1 MVSWILGIYATGPV
15 LGLALVATGAES
27 STRCATWWLDR
38 QLASQM
44 HTCLAEFMQG
54 VTWSEVVAI
63 AVATGPGSF
72 TCCRLGVTLA
82 RTLAQTLGIPVVGVS
97 SLEAIATS
105 VCLATQVPC
114 SLAIAIDAKRNEWV
128 GGIYQGDR
136 QGLRVITAPQLWTE
150 AAWTAQTQG
159 ILCLSEPETP
169 PLMGLIVRAQQ
180 LGFGDWAD
188 VVPFYGR
195 QPPIHQG

>member
-1 MVSWILGIYATGPV
+1 MSWILGIYATGPV

-27 STRCATWWLDR
+27 GTRCATWWLDR

-54 VTWSEVVAI
+54 VAWSEVVAI
-63 AVATGPGSF
+63 ATATGPGSF

-82 RTLAQTLGIPVVGVS
+82 RTLAQTLGIPVVGVT

-105 VCLATQVPC
+105 VFSSTPV
-114 SLAIAIDAKRNEWV
+114 SSTLAIAINAQRNEWL
-128 GGIYQGDR
+128 GGIYRGDR
-136 QGLRVITAPQLWTE
+136 QGLQIITAPQLWTE

-159 ILCLSEPETP
+159 LLQLSEPETP
-169 PLMGLIVRAQQ
+169 PLLGLIVRAQQ
-180 LGFGDWAD
+180 LGFGNWAD
-188 VVPFYGR
+188 VVPFYAR
-195 QPPIHQG
+195 QPPIHRG